1 MQQDTKWID
10 IGNTYLSLLHANGHF
25 INVSMPDWN
34 FPELHPVVFILN
46 QAHISG
52 SAIGSPKEIEEML
65 EFAATHGVKPWIE
78 IYKMDDVVKAVE
90 DFRAGKPRFRIV
102 LEN

>member
-1 MQQDTKWID
+1 
-10 IGNTYLSLLHANGHF
+10 
-25 INVSMPDWN
+25 MPDWN
-34 FPELHPVVFILN
+34 FPELHPVVFVMN

-65 EFAATHGVKPWIE
+65 QFAAEHGVKPWIQ
-78 IYKMDDVVKAVE
+78 IYDMDNVVQAVE

-102 LEN
+102 LKN